1 MEALPHVPRPR
12 PKDQETGTPNAAIA
26 SCACVYDEP
35 PAPEHFWWGDAHH
48 MQPFGENNRGVGH
61 WIGMRMPGPHT
72 GAPGLLGEATRVDFA
87 PMIFRGTVLKGMA
100 TDFHD

>member
-1 MEALPHVPRPR
+1 
-12 PKDQETGTPNAAIA
+12 
-26 SCACVYDEP
+26 VYDEP